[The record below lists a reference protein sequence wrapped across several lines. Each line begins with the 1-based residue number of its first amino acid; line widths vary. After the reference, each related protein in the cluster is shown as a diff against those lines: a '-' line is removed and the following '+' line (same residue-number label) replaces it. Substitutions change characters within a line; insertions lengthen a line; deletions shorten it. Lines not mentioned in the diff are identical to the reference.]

1 MEFCEKTERITRS
14 GEPIHTHTQC
24 YYWCRTGALAV
35 ELVLARLAVLLPV
48 TQPLAGDA
56 EVVVAT
62 ELVGRAVAHTVFL

>member
-1 MEFCEKTERITRS
+1 MCVCSVCSACSVCVFVCV
-14 GEPIHTHTQC
+14 
-24 YYWCRTGALAV
+24 CRTGALAV